1 MRQSE
6 TGVHVRQ
13 SERESAAHVR
23 QSERESAVH
32 VRQIE
37 TRVHVCQSVC
47 VCDSVAPV
55 RQSSTHVRE
64 SGFHVCESAVHVCEI
79 GVSCARG
86 SGWVRGNKKR
96 PYMRRTG
103 FLCA

>member
-1 MRQSE
+1 MRQSD
-6 TGVHVRQ
+6 
-13 SERESAAHVR
+13 
-23 QSERESAVH
+23 RESAVH
-32 VRQIE
+32 VRQMGFTARESAVHVRQTE

-86 SGWVRGNKKR
+86 SG
-96 PYMRRTG
+96 
-103 FLCA
+103 